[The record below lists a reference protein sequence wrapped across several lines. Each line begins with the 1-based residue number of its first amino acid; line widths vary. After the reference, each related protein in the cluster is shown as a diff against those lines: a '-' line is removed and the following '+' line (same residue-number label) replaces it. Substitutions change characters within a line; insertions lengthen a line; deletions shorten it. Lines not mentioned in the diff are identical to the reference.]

1 MIETKTETELD
12 RGTQATAARRAA
24 LLVAGFLTG
33 FLILNTYWGL
43 GGTRGVAWVL
53 GCDCTVPLALVW
65 VQEAAVAAGIA
76 VVLARAGIWQLP
88 LPSWIPRAGIWAMAV
103 VFAAVG
109 LQNLLGDN
117 TAQARFLFAP
127 LALALSALSI
137 VVARGPRPSGRRRG
151 RG

>member
-12 RGTQATAARRAA
+12 TGTQATGATRARRAA
-24 LLVAGFLTG
+24 ALLAGFLAG
-33 FLILNTYWGL
+33 FLVLNTYWGL
-43 GGTRGVAWVL
+43 GGKRGVAWVL

-65 VQEAAVAAGIA
+65 IQEAAVAAGIA
-76 VVLARAGIWQLP
+76 VVLTRAGIWQLP
-88 LPSWIPRAGIWAMAV
+88 LPGWIPRAGIWAMAA

-127 LALALSALSI
+127 LALALSALSV
-137 VVARGPRPSGRRRG
+137 VVARGRHPSDR
-151 RG
+151 

>member
-1 MIETKTETELD
+1 MIETKTETELG
-12 RGTQATAARRAA
+12 RGTRATAARRAA
-24 LLVAGFLTG
+24 LLVAGFMAV
-33 FLILNTYWGL
+33 FLVLNTYWGL

-76 VVLARAGIWQLP
+76 VVLARAGIGQLP
-88 LPSWIPRAGIWAMAV
+88 LPSWMPRAGIWAMAA

-127 LALALSALSI
+127 LTLALSGLSV
-137 VVARGPRPSGRRRG
+137 VVARGPRPSGSRRG

>member
-24 LLVAGFLTG
+24 LLIAGFLAG
-33 FLILNTYWGL
+33 FLVLNTYWGL

-53 GCDCTVPLALVW
+53 GYECTVPLALVW

-76 VVLARAGIWQLP
+76 VVSARAGLWQLP
-88 LPSWIPRAGIWAMAV
+88 LPRWIPRAGIWAMAV

-137 VVARGPRPSGRRRG
+137 VVARGPRPSGSRRG